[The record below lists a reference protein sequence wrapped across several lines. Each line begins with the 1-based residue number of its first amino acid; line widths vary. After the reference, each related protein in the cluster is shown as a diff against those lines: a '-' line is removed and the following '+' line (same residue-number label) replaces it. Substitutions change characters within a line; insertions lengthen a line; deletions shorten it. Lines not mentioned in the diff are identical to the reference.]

1 MNHPPRPLSLASLLS
16 CLLLFGLASAS
27 SLPTPSILD
36 TASPNA
42 QEISK
47 LFWLVMGFSI
57 FVMAI
62 VVAFMVAGIVGGLR
76 ERNHDEEP
84 PQTHGNLK
92 LELAWTIIPLI
103 ILAILL
109 VPTLGAI
116 YRLDGFAAPEESIE
130 VNIVGKQFWW
140 EMTYVDSGI
149 VTANEVV
156 APVGTPVRLNLAS
169 ADVMHSFWIP
179 QVAGKTDLIPG
190 NQRSLWF
197 TPEREGV
204 FYGQCAELCGDSH
217 ANMRLRLVVL
227 SPENYQTWLSAAQ
240 TPAEA
245 PQAELAV
252 AGSQLFITKGCV
264 NCHAVQGVNT
274 YNRTGP
280 DLSHI
285 GSRTSIAAGVLPNTR
300 ENMIKWLRFTDT
312 VKPGVLMPNLGL
324 SEEEADSIAA
334 YLETLTL
341 PGLDMQRA
349 LDDDAPVN
357 QVNELGYPVDEAGAP
372 LPETNLAGSEAG
384 PLEMK

>member
-1 MNHPPRPLSLASLLS
+1 VNHPPRLLLLLVLLS
-16 CLLLFGLASAS
+16 GFASAS
-27 SLPTPSILD
+27 TLATPSILD

-62 VVAFMVAGIVGGLR
+62 VSAFMLAGIIGGLR

-109 VPTLGAI
+109 VPTLRAI
-116 YRLDGFAAPEESIE
+116 YTLDGFAAPEESIE
-130 VNIVGKQFWW
+130 INVVGKQFWW
-140 EMTYVDSGI
+140 EMTYPEAGVI
-149 VTANEVV
+149 TANEVV

-169 ADVMHSFWIP
+169 SDVMHSFWIP

-190 NQRSLWF
+190 NQRALWF

-227 SPENYQTWLSAAQ
+227 SPENYQAWLSAAQ
-240 TPAEA
+240 IPAEA

-252 AGSQLFITKGCV
+252 AGSQLFIQKGCI

-274 YNRTGP
+274 YNRAGP

-285 GSRTSIAAGVLPNTR
+285 GSRTSIAAGLLPNTR
-300 ENMIKWLRFTDT
+300 ENMVRWLRFTDT
-312 VKPGVLMPNLGL
+312 VKPGVLMPNLVL

-349 LDDDAPVN
+349 LGGEAPVD
-357 QVNELGYPVDEAGAP
+357 QASVSYPADETDAP
-372 LPETNLAGSEAG
+372 LPETSLAELETE
-384 PLEMK
+384 PLENR

>member
-1 MNHPPRPLSLASLLS
+1 VNHPPRLLFLSA
-16 CLLLFGLASAS
+16 LLLFGLASAS

-47 LFWLVMGFSI
+47 LFWLVT
-57 FVMAI
+57 
-62 VVAFMVAGIVGGLR
+62 FMVAGIVGGLR

-109 VPTLGAI
+109 VPTLAAI

-149 VTANEVV
+149 ITANEVV
-156 APVGTPVRLNLAS
+156 APVGTPIRLNLAS
-169 ADVMHSFWIP
+169 SDVMHSFWIP

-190 NQRSLWF
+190 NQRALWF

-227 SPENYQTWLSAAQ
+227 SPENYQTWLAAAQ

-252 AGSQLFITKGCV
+252 AGSQLFVTKGCI

-274 YNRTGP
+274 YNRAGP

-300 ENMIKWLRFTDT
+300 ENMVKWLRFTDT

-341 PGLDMQRA
+341 PGLDMQSA
-349 LDDDAPVN
+349 LDGDAPVN
-357 QVNELGYPVDEAGAP
+357 QVNEFGYPVDEAGAP

-384 PLEMK
+384 PLEMR